1 MSVYLNEAAPD
12 EPLFSMVASY
22 GKQML
27 VSNWKT
33 FVRGLFGYGA
43 HFNSG
48 LAYNLD
54 EVARQTRVSLGMS
67 AVEIAERLTLF
78 PYYAKLCS
86 AQLRKRLLSRMM
98 NWSPERQQ
106 GDMLKLLQRPHVI
119 RLCRLCASAD
129 RDSGSVATWRR
140 CHQLPG
146 VVVCPHHDNWLFECP
161 VNVQPYAAW
170 PTLTDAR
177 QAVSIDL
184 NITESQKAALRRV
197 ADLSLSLLCDA
208 EANASSRGDGGWV
221 DIARSCGYARGTNTL
236 ESALVCEDLID
247 TFGQSYLAQCGLLPS
262 GRQNWV
268 VGRVLGRQRA
278 AAALPDVLLRVFFEM
293 RRSTSSEHWPVCP
306 SRYAAHGPG
315 HGVEVRTRSQG
326 KLFCY
331 CRCGMSFV
339 KHAEKDGLDPVISV
353 YGEPYAT
360 EALRLADCGCSGAE
374 IARSLGISETTAY
387 RLIRRTQRYANSP
400 LKATA
405 TRAANDW
412 KAAVRSA
419 GGISIV
425 QKERDGLY
433 RRVRRFDPDA
443 VEYTRVRAR
452 SKRG

>member
-1 MSVYLNEAAPD
+1 MCVYLNEAAPD

-33 FVRGLFGYGA
+33 FLFGLFGYGA

-48 LAYNLD
+48 LAYNLN
-54 EVARQTRVSLGMS
+54 EVARQTHVSLAMS

-78 PYYAKLCS
+78 PYYAKFCP
-86 AQLRKRLLSRMM
+86 ARLRKRLLSRMM
-98 NWSPERQQ
+98 TWSPEHQR
-106 GDMLKLLQRPHVI
+106 GDMLKLIQRPHVL
-119 RLCRLCASAD
+119 RLCRLCANED
-129 RDSGSVATWRR
+129 RDSGRVATWRR

-146 VVVCPHHDNWLFECP
+146 VAVCPHHGNWLFECP

-170 PTLTDAR
+170 PTVTDAR
-177 QAVSIDL
+177 QAVSIDFDV
-184 NITESQKAALRRV
+184 TESQKAALRRV

-208 EANASSRGDGGWV
+208 DADASPGGDGGWLN
-221 DIARSCGYARGTNTL
+221 IARSCGYARGTNTL

-247 TFGQSYLAQCGLLPS
+247 TFGRNYLARCGLLPS

-278 AAALPDVLLRVFFEM
+278 AAALPDVLLRVFFEIL
-293 RRSTSSEHWPVCP
+293 RSSSDGHWPVCP
-306 SRYAAHGPG
+306 SRFAAHGPG
-315 HGVEVRTRSQG
+315 HAVEVRTRSQG

-339 KHAEKDGLDPVISV
+339 EHAAEDGSGLVVSV
-353 YGEPYAT
+353 YGEPYAA

-374 IARSLGISETTAY
+374 VARSLGVSETTAR
-387 RLIRRTQRYANSP
+387 RLIHRSQRYASSP

-405 TRAANDW
+405 TRAGHDW
-412 KAAVRSA
+412 KSAVRSA
-419 GGISIV
+419 GAVSIV
-425 QKERDGLY
+425 QKKRDGLY
-433 RRVRRFDPDA
+433 RRVRRYDPDA

-452 SKRG
+452 AKRG